1 MKLILCTHSGFGAWF
16 LRLVMW
22 SRWSHAAI
30 LDGGTVTDTT
40 FWQGGVKQTQADEF
54 FKHYTTY
61 ELRDIAVDEPAA
73 RAWLLQQVGKGYDVS
88 ALLSWVFRRDWQ
100 EDDRWFC
107 SELAEAVITKFG
119 TPRFRESVSRVT
131 PRHQEMLA

>member
-16 LRLVMW
+16 LRTVMW
-22 SRWSHAAI
+22 SKYSHAAI
-30 LDGGTVTDTT
+30 LDGCVVTDTT
-40 FWQGGVKQTQADEF
+40 FWQGGVKQTDADTF
-54 FKHYTTY
+54 FDKYRIY
-61 ELRDIAVDEPAA
+61 ETRDIYVDEPAA
-73 RAWLLQQVGKGYDVS
+73 REWLLAQVGKKYDVT
-88 ALLSWVFRRDWQ
+88 ALLSWIVRRDWQ
-100 EDDRWFC
+100 EDDAWFC